1 MSNAIANS
9 SIDWDQEFE
18 AYLKENK
25 TLAYMMLKSAEKF
38 ADLDALTYKVKD
50 EWVSITWKDFE
61 SKFGRLPRRYWNG
74 SIAARRDGRNLSANR
89 AEWAIAD
96 LGILAIRSVSVP
108 IYATNSAEEAA
119 HIVNDAGIKIMFVGE
134 QEQYDRAKR

>member
-50 EWVSITWKDFE
+50 
-61 SKFGRLPRRYWNG
+61 
-74 SIAARRDGRNLSANR
+74 
-89 AEWAIAD
+89 
-96 LGILAIRSVSVP
+96 
-108 IYATNSAEEAA
+108 
-119 HIVNDAGIKIMFVGE
+119 
-134 QEQYDRAKR
+134 